1 MGIIESIEGGIS
13 RAIWKG
19 VKHAG
24 TAVAG
29 VGSALLL
36 KYLHVPLSDEHQ
48 LAVAVFVTGALGT
61 GLKMIKD
68 RFPKQLGWL

>member
-1 MGIIESIEGGIS
+1 MGLIETIESGIS

-24 TAVAG
+24 TAAAG

-36 KYLHVPLSDEHQ
+36 KYLHVPLTDEHQ
-48 LAVAVFVTGALGT
+48 VAIAVFVTGALGT
-61 GLKMIKD
+61 LIKLAKD
-68 RFPKQLGWL
+68 KFPKQLSWL

>member
-1 MGIIESIEGGIS
+1 MGIFDSIKSGIS

-29 VGSALLL
+29 YGATLLL
-36 KYLHVPLSDEHQ
+36 NKFNFQLSADHQ
-48 LAVAVFVTGALGT
+48 LAVAVGITGLLGS

-68 RFPKQLGWL
+68 RFPAFNWL

>member
-1 MGIIESIEGGIS
+1 MGIIESIQGGVS

-29 VGSALLL
+29 LGASLLL
-36 KYLHVPLSDEHQ
+36 KHFNVPLSDEHQ
-48 LAVAVFVTGALGT
+48 LAIAVFVTGALGT
-61 GLKMIKD
+61 CIKMLKDK
-68 RFPKQLGWL
+68 FPEKLGWL